1 MMKAILIAAATI
13 LQAYLLGSVDTGILV
28 SKFVYHDD
36 VRNHGSGAAGM
47 TNMLRTF
54 GKKAAAMTATGD
66 VLKGV
71 LAVCIGRWLFHMLP
85 ADAGMSPYLGV
96 YLAAIFAVLGHLYPL
111 YFGFKGGKGVLVAAG
126 AILAIQPVLLPF
138 LAIIFLVCLIPTGMV
153 SLGSVAMAAL
163 YPVLTIIYGSLQG
176 YAAGDMLVCAIGSGF
191 MSGMVIYM
199 HRANIQRIREGKE
212 YRFGKHNKNK
222 SIIKCPAACWFSG
235 SAAGHFWFMLFWFRG
250 GLLKIVLVK
259 SLFFGRNG
267 LGHLGLGAFF
277 QTGDK
282 LLCRDAALLWRKI
295 RCRMAVRQ
303 VGTKGR
309 HKEELAH
316 NKDQGDGSHAEQVFQ
331 CGVVAHYQMT
341 GNGIQQNLQTA
352 AGAVL
357 GQHFDELDADHDVKA
372 PLQKNADLHF
382 VTVKQQARHPLDE
395 RHSAEQQADEH
406 KAGEQNF
413 QQTGCLNDAV
423 AQLGAPAAF
432 HMGGGIVHIE
442 PSFAKK
448 SFNIHV

>member
-85 ADAGMSPYLGV
+85 ADAGVSPYLGV

-111 YFGFKGGKGVLVAAG
+111 YFGFKGGKG
-126 AILAIQPVLLPF
+126 
-138 LAIIFLVCLIPTGMV
+138 LVCLIPTGMV

-212 YRFGKHNKNK
+212 YRFGKHNKK
-222 SIIKCPAACWFSG
+222 
-235 SAAGHFWFMLFWFRG
+235 
-250 GLLKIVLVK
+250 
-259 SLFFGRNG
+259 
-267 LGHLGLGAFF
+267 
-277 QTGDK
+277 
-282 LLCRDAALLWRKI
+282 
-295 RCRMAVRQ
+295 
-303 VGTKGR
+303 
-309 HKEELAH
+309 
-316 NKDQGDGSHAEQVFQ
+316 
-331 CGVVAHYQMT
+331 
-341 GNGIQQNLQTA
+341 
-352 AGAVL
+352 
-357 GQHFDELDADHDVKA
+357 
-372 PLQKNADLHF
+372 
-382 VTVKQQARHPLDE
+382 
-395 RHSAEQQADEH
+395 
-406 KAGEQNF
+406 
-413 QQTGCLNDAV
+413 
-423 AQLGAPAAF
+423 
-432 HMGGGIVHIE
+432 
-442 PSFAKK
+442 
-448 SFNIHV
+448 